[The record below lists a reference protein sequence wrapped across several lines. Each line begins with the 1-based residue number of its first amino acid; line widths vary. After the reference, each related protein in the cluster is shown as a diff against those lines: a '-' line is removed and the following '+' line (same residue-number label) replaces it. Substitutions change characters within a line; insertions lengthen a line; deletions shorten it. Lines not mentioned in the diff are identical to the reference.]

1 MERSAL
7 LIRSALIAALAGFLF
22 GFDTVVISG
31 AEQRIQALWVLSNW
45 QHGLAVSTALWG
57 TVTGSLL
64 GAWPAD
70 RYGRRTT
77 LLGIGILYVVSA
89 LWSALAMGPTTFMLA
104 RFLGGIGIG
113 VSTVVA
119 PLYIA
124 EIAPPNLRGRLTGL
138 FQFNIVF
145 GILVA
150 YLSNSWLRGIGSE
163 DWRWMLGVAAV
174 PSLVYTVLC
183 LGVPESPRWLLVFR
197 GQREEAVRILRRID
211 PSGAPEATAFLR
223 EEGVGDAAPA
233 SVLRLAGSGTGRQ
246 MGMAFLIAFFN
257 QLSGINAVLYFAP
270 RIFELAGLGAQ
281 SAMLQS
287 VGIGVTNL
295 VFTLLGLQL
304 IDRLGRRTLMYVG
317 SVGYIVSLGACG
329 WAFLTSHFGFVPV
342 CVFAFIGAHAVGQGA
357 VIWVFIAEIFP
368 NHLRAAGQSF
378 GSATHWVFAALVTLF
393 FPVLVAALSPG
404 YVFLLF
410 MGMTVLQ
417 LVWVALQMP
426 ETRGLSLEQLQQRLA
441 EGS

>member
-1 MERSAL
+1 MGSSIL
-7 LIRSALIAALAGFLF
+7 LIRSALVAALAGFLF

-77 LLGIGILYVVSA
+77 LLGIGVLYLVSA
-89 LWSALAMGPTTFMLA
+89 LWSALATGPTTFMLA

-124 EIAPPNLRGRLTGL
+124 EIAPAATRGRLTGL
-138 FQFNIVF
+138 FQFNIVL

-150 YLSNSWLRGIGSE
+150 YLSNSWLRGVGNE
-163 DWRWMLGVAAV
+163 DWRWMLGIAAL
-174 PSLVYTVLC
+174 PSLLYTVLC
-183 LGVPESPRWLLVFR
+183 LGIPESPRWLLVFR
-197 GQREEAVRILRRID
+197 GRREQAAQVLRNIQPGMAMAD
-211 PSGAPEATAFLR
+211 AAPVLETAT
-223 EEGVGDAAPA
+223 VAAPA
-233 SVLRLAGSGTGRQ
+233 SILRLPGSGVGRQ

-257 QLSGINAVLYFAP
+257 QLSGINAILYFAP
-270 RIFELAGLGAQ
+270 RIFELTGLGAHA
-281 SAMLQS
+281 AMLQS
-287 VGIGVTNL
+287 VGIGLTNL

-304 IDRLGRRTLMYVG
+304 IDRLGRRTLLYVG
-317 SVGYIVSLGACG
+317 SFGYIFSLGACG
-329 WAFLTSHFGFVPV
+329 WAFLTSHYAIVPA
-342 CVFAFIGAHAVGQGA
+342 CIFAFIAAHAIGQGA
-357 VIWVFIAEIFP
+357 VIWVFISEIFP
-368 NHLRAAGQSF
+368 NSLRAAGQSL
-378 GSATHWVFAALVTLF
+378 GSATHWVFAALVTLV
-393 FPVLVAALSPG
+393 FPSLVATISPG

-410 MGMTVLQ
+410 MGMMILQ
-417 LVWVALQMP
+417 LAWVAFQMP

-441 EGS
+441 R